1 MILICDSICVVLILM
16 VDLVK
21 MVGLVSLLGMMFGL
35 IFVGIDLVKV
45 IKY

>member
-21 MVGLVSLLGMMFGL
+21 MVGLVSLSGMMFGL